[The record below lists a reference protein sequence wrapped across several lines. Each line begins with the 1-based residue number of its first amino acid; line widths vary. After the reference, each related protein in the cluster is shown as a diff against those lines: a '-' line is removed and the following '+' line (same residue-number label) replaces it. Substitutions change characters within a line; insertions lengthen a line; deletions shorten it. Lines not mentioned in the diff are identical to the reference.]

1 MSKAKKRRKS
11 SVNHAY
17 LIVIAICAL
26 SFVVAIKQMF
36 ISISTSLANL
46 SSSAQLSLIIFTTM
60 SVALV
65 LYFKA
70 KHINVRYKNRHF
82 SNIDYMKLST
92 YEFEKFCADLL
103 NQLNYH
109 VKVTPP
115 KADGGKDLIGTDPT
129 KQKIYGEV
137 KQWTSTNVG
146 RPLLQ
151 KLKGAMVDANIKQ
164 GIFITTSKFS
174 KQALE
179 YAKRNNI
186 KCIDRSELNKLIAK
200 ADKQIHKSIN

>member
-1 MSKAKKRRKS
+1 MSKSRKRRKS
-11 SVNHAY
+11 SVNDAY

-26 SFVVAIKQMF
+26 SFVVAIKQIF
-36 ISISTSLANL
+36 ISISTSISNL
-46 SSSAQLSLIIFTTM
+46 SNSAQLSLIIVTTI
-60 SVALV
+60 SIALV
-65 LYFKA
+65 LYLKY
-70 KHINVRYKNRHF
+70 KHINFRDKNRHF

>member
-1 MSKAKKRRKS
+1 MSKSRKRRKS
-11 SVNHAY
+11 SVNEAY

-26 SFVVAIKQMF
+26 SFVVAIKQIF
-36 ISISTSLANL
+36 ISISTSISNL
-46 SSSAQLSLIIFTTM
+46 SNSAQLSLIIVTTI

-65 LYFKA
+65 LYLKA
-70 KHINVRYKNRHF
+70 KHIDFRYKNRHF
-82 SNIDYMKLST
+82 CNIDYMKLST

-129 KQKIYGEV
+129 RQKIYGEV